1 MTINFQN
8 PDDHF
13 TYARREADS
22 SWIQF
27 VRQISDIKGKRVLDI
42 GCGGGIYTKAL
53 ADMGALHIT
62 CLDFSEKMLS
72 AAKVNLQS
80 YHNIEFKLGNALQTG
95 LPSEQYDIVLIRA
108 VIHHLNDIETCF
120 QEIFRL
126 LKRGGS
132 CMIQD
137 RTPDD
142 CLVEGSN
149 EHIRGYFFTKYPQL
163 VEKETSRRHSG
174 ENVRDA
180 LKLTGFETIS
190 KHILWETRRKYENRQ
205 ELFDDIINRTG
216 RSILHELNDYQLQ
229 DLVDY
234 LKEKLPGHQPIVEKD
249 RWTIWKA
256 DKQ

>member
-1 MTINFQN
+1 M
-8 PDDHF
+8 
-13 TYARREADS
+13 
-22 SWIQF
+22 
-27 VRQISDIKGKRVLDI
+27 
-42 GCGGGIYTKAL
+42 
-53 ADMGALHIT
+53 
-62 CLDFSEKMLS
+62 
-72 AAKVNLQS
+72 
-80 YHNIEFKLGNALQTG
+80 
-95 LPSEQYDIVLIRA
+95 LIRA

-120 QEIFRL
+120 QEIFRI

-142 CLVEGSN
+142 CLVEGST

-163 VEKETSRRHSG
+163 VEKEISRRHSG

-180 LKLTGFETIS
+180 LKHTGFETFS
-190 KHILWETRRKYENRQ
+190 EHTLWETRRNYKTRQ
-205 ELFDDIINRTG
+205 ELFDDVINRTG

-256 DKQ
+256 DKK